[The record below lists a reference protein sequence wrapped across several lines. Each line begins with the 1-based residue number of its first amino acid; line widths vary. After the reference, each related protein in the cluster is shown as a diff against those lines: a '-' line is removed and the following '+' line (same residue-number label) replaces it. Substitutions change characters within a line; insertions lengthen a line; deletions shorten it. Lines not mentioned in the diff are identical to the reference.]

1 MTHPDTQRIFARV
14 EDLTGYP
21 VAVEPGSGFYEQAQ
35 MMSAPA
41 GGAGAPDPVRG
52 GQGILR
58 LQPPPLKMDSL
69 AETTDKIRRFRDAR
83 DWMQFHS
90 PKNLACS
97 ISIEAGELLE
107 LFQWVGADQNLDA
120 AQGKKTEIAHE
131 LADVAIY
138 LVELAD
144 ILGIDLIEAISEKLA
159 INEAKYPAEQVRG
172 SSKKYTEY
180 PSHEP

>member
-1 MTHPDTQRIFARV
+1 
-14 EDLTGYP
+14 
-21 VAVEPGSGFYEQAQ
+21 
-35 MMSAPA
+35 
-41 GGAGAPDPVRG
+41 
-52 GQGILR
+52 
-58 LQPPPLKMDSL
+58 MDSL
-69 AETTDKIRRFRDAR
+69 AETTEKIRRFRDAR

-107 LFQWVGADQNLDA
+107 LFQWAGADQNLAA

-144 ILGIDLIEAISEKLA
+144 ILGIDLIEAMSEKLA
-159 INEAKYPAEQVRG
+159 INEAKYPADQVRG

-180 PSHEP
+180 PSHES